1 MRDAARTSGAAS
13 FAACVA
19 TILELPL
26 EAPTEAVR
34 DDEDVVGAVEGI
46 WVAATAGAA
55 PNAVDSVRALA
66 ERGVSRQRR

>member
-1 MRDAARTSGAAS
+1 
-13 FAACVA
+13 
-19 TILELPL
+19 
-26 EAPTEAVR
+26 
-34 DDEDVVGAVEGI
+34 VGAVEGI